1 MVLRKLAPIIL
12 AFALGSGIITGSIVY
27 NQKNTQI
34 KHEQEVVK
42 DRNYEILKHETNYDD
57 LHKRYDHVKAN
68 YDNLGDQWEMLKDQR
83 DNLRNENQ
91 RLKNQLISRGKKRS
105 LSTRRRAYGRAS
117 AGISRRRS
125 LVEIAWAESKNDYNA
140 KNPHSSASGKYQFL
154 DKTWQ
159 STTGLPG
166 SARDYPASTQDWAAQ
181 KLYAAAGDQPW
192 KESAR

>member
-83 DNLRNENQ
+83 NNLREENQ
-91 RLKNQLISRGKKRS
+91 RLRNQLISRGRKRS
-105 LSTRRRAYGRAS
+105 QQLTGMKKAS
-117 AGISRRRS
+117 SRIAPAGISRKRS
-125 LVEIAWAESKNDYNA
+125 LAEIAW
-140 KNPHSSASGKYQFL
+140 
-154 DKTWQ
+154 
-159 STTGLPG
+159 
-166 SARDYPASTQDWAAQ
+166 
-181 KLYAAAGDQPW
+181 
-192 KESAR
+192 